1 MDIEKEL
8 SNELNLPQMQIRASL
23 QYLWDNH
30 ANDGMFKNKRDIY
43 NTIKML
49 IGYQDYAGNSF
60 KNPNMAYIATK
71 TNDKRMSD
79 MVISRD
85 SAGVTHLNK
94 DKKMSETD
102 KNIFDSKSVV
112 ETPKSQRKQQVLG
125 VQMNTSKEHYSP
137 TNNSIIPQN
146 SKQVKPTSEAGDD
159 MIAIT
164 KLKNEI
170 DELKATKQGGKYLSS
185 QVKAEVIDKSNEL
198 GKLIDERISQGKS
211 INQTLVSEYK
221 AQIQRARYQ
230 ASKEAKPTSA
240 PVKTEVK
247 TEPTTNKYL
256 SGIKELEKVDY
267 DSLNAHQKDIYDV
280 FAGKKS
286 STILK
291 VSDID
296 DLATLEQGNRNAG
309 ARKIM
314 IKHAGVEKTGG
325 LNGDELVDIEQT
337 LLKGKIDN
345 NSFETG
351 DDFIRYSYA
360 YNKNGTTLQVVINEF
375 NNGKKIF
382 DYYSDRNFIDY
393 NKKPQVSGNTLTKN
407 GATNGII
414 PQNIDNINPAKK
426 PKNMLINHK
435 NSVGKDT
442 PDNPLSLYSKNIYN
456 FKDDIQNKINQLKKV
471 ENSPDKMIV
480 KKGDGFENITETTTL
495 KDAKIQLKKAQAKL
509 ANYLNN
515 GNWLND
521 EITDLQQIL
530 ELKTPFKLGYTA
542 DKEAIDL
549 LCADYRVTKSSV
561 TNTITKQRNTIEK
574 YLNITPIKEFGTNYA
589 EFYHDGSN
597 AIKKLLIEKQGQ
609 VAGAFEK
616 EGLGDIDL
624 VWGEVDK
631 KLNGY
636 GLSKIEAKHLNDFA
650 NFNGANP
657 TEKMINGINEI
668 IDNGKVKID
677 QNGRATIIHTSH
689 NNKIYKIGL
698 KQNWKGGPTT
708 NKWLITA
715 YDDIREADKII
726 NSKGFTKGETL
737 PLNSNIDIIP
747 QNIDNINPASEAQN
761 FFKTLSEY
769 NNLRDNIAKNN
780 KKIDNEHFT
789 LSKSIHNEING
800 NLSKIFN
807 LVKERDIAAKS
818 RLKKLETMFKFKGV
832 TGNEALKDYL
842 DDLTL
847 IHFNSFSK
855 EELDFIKLT
864 KDKII
869 KSQGDILAGA
879 NKARS
884 FRYGNLDTADD
895 LKNKVFKLFS
905 DLNIKVNNFFELEP
919 LLLSHSAKE
928 NELRHI
934 VSLDTVSNARL
945 AMEKEANITPIKE
958 FGTNYAEF
966 YHDGSNAIKKLLI
979 EKQGQVAGA
988 FEKEGKDITLV
999 WGIEG
1004 TSHSDGYG
1012 LSKIAKYHPEAVD
1025 NLDNIISKGEFYKDE
1040 KGRLNIKYNDD
1051 IVGLRENWLGNETV
1065 PWIIS
1070 SYTKKAE
1077 TSKGF
1082 NSASSITPSKENYSF
1097 TTQHNNIIPQNTK
1110 FDNTPT
1116 FLNKYPKLIDDLKWD
1131 KTLKFSSAPKS
1142 KEELKARQAF
1152 LNEFK
1157 ILSSKE
1163 KIDIKI

>member
-137 TNNSIIPQN
+137 TNNRIIPQN

-296 DLATLEQGNRNAG
+296 DLATLEQGSRNAG

-407 GATNGII
+407 GATNG
-414 PQNIDNINPAKK
+414 
-426 PKNMLINHK
+426 
-435 NSVGKDT
+435 
-442 PDNPLSLYSKNIYN
+442 
-456 FKDDIQNKINQLKKV
+456 
-471 ENSPDKMIV
+471 
-480 KKGDGFENITETTTL
+480 
-495 KDAKIQLKKAQAKL
+495 
-509 ANYLNN
+509 
-515 GNWLND
+515 
-521 EITDLQQIL
+521 
-530 ELKTPFKLGYTA
+530 
-542 DKEAIDL
+542 
-549 LCADYRVTKSSV
+549 
-561 TNTITKQRNTIEK
+561 
-574 YLNITPIKEFGTNYA
+574 
-589 EFYHDGSN
+589 
-597 AIKKLLIEKQGQ
+597 
-609 VAGAFEK
+609 
-616 EGLGDIDL
+616 
-624 VWGEVDK
+624 
-631 KLNGY
+631 
-636 GLSKIEAKHLNDFA
+636 
-650 NFNGANP
+650 
-657 TEKMINGINEI
+657 
-668 IDNGKVKID
+668 
-677 QNGRATIIHTSH
+677 
-689 NNKIYKIGL
+689 
-698 KQNWKGGPTT
+698 
-708 NKWLITA
+708 
-715 YDDIREADKII
+715 
-726 NSKGFTKGETL
+726 
-737 PLNSNIDIIP
+737 IIP

-905 DLNIKVNNFFELEP
+905 DLNIKANNFFELEP

-988 FEKEGKDITLV
+988 FEKEGLGDIDLV

>member
-1 MDIEKEL
+1 
-8 SNELNLPQMQIRASL
+8 
-23 QYLWDNH
+23 
-30 ANDGMFKNKRDIY
+30 MFKNKRDIY

-137 TNNSIIPQN
+137 TNNRIIPQN

-296 DLATLEQGNRNAG
+296 DLATLEQGSRNAG

-407 GATNGII
+407 GATNG
-414 PQNIDNINPAKK
+414 
-426 PKNMLINHK
+426 
-435 NSVGKDT
+435 
-442 PDNPLSLYSKNIYN
+442 
-456 FKDDIQNKINQLKKV
+456 
-471 ENSPDKMIV
+471 
-480 KKGDGFENITETTTL
+480 
-495 KDAKIQLKKAQAKL
+495 
-509 ANYLNN
+509 
-515 GNWLND
+515 
-521 EITDLQQIL
+521 
-530 ELKTPFKLGYTA
+530 
-542 DKEAIDL
+542 
-549 LCADYRVTKSSV
+549 
-561 TNTITKQRNTIEK
+561 
-574 YLNITPIKEFGTNYA
+574 
-589 EFYHDGSN
+589 
-597 AIKKLLIEKQGQ
+597 
-609 VAGAFEK
+609 
-616 EGLGDIDL
+616 
-624 VWGEVDK
+624 
-631 KLNGY
+631 
-636 GLSKIEAKHLNDFA
+636 
-650 NFNGANP
+650 
-657 TEKMINGINEI
+657 
-668 IDNGKVKID
+668 
-677 QNGRATIIHTSH
+677 
-689 NNKIYKIGL
+689 
-698 KQNWKGGPTT
+698 
-708 NKWLITA
+708 
-715 YDDIREADKII
+715 
-726 NSKGFTKGETL
+726 
-737 PLNSNIDIIP
+737 IIP

-905 DLNIKVNNFFELEP
+905 DLNIKANNFFELEP

-988 FEKEGKDITLV
+988 FEKEGLGDIDLV

>member
-1 MDIEKEL
+1 
-8 SNELNLPQMQIRASL
+8 MQIRASL

-137 TNNSIIPQN
+137 TNNRIIPQN

-296 DLATLEQGNRNAG
+296 DLATLEQGSRNAG

-407 GATNGII
+407 GATNG
-414 PQNIDNINPAKK
+414 
-426 PKNMLINHK
+426 
-435 NSVGKDT
+435 
-442 PDNPLSLYSKNIYN
+442 
-456 FKDDIQNKINQLKKV
+456 
-471 ENSPDKMIV
+471 
-480 KKGDGFENITETTTL
+480 
-495 KDAKIQLKKAQAKL
+495 
-509 ANYLNN
+509 
-515 GNWLND
+515 
-521 EITDLQQIL
+521 
-530 ELKTPFKLGYTA
+530 
-542 DKEAIDL
+542 
-549 LCADYRVTKSSV
+549 
-561 TNTITKQRNTIEK
+561 
-574 YLNITPIKEFGTNYA
+574 
-589 EFYHDGSN
+589 
-597 AIKKLLIEKQGQ
+597 
-609 VAGAFEK
+609 
-616 EGLGDIDL
+616 
-624 VWGEVDK
+624 
-631 KLNGY
+631 
-636 GLSKIEAKHLNDFA
+636 
-650 NFNGANP
+650 
-657 TEKMINGINEI
+657 
-668 IDNGKVKID
+668 
-677 QNGRATIIHTSH
+677 
-689 NNKIYKIGL
+689 
-698 KQNWKGGPTT
+698 
-708 NKWLITA
+708 
-715 YDDIREADKII
+715 
-726 NSKGFTKGETL
+726 
-737 PLNSNIDIIP
+737 IIP

-905 DLNIKVNNFFELEP
+905 DLNIKANNFFELEP

-988 FEKEGKDITLV
+988 FEKEGLGDIDLV

>member
-102 KNIFDSKSVV
+102 KNIFNSKSVV

-230 ASKEAKPTSA
+230 ASKEAKPTNV

-247 TEPTTNKYL
+247 TELQNTINAKKVYEQATKDIIDFAKRQELDFNGRNLLDIKIYDMKSL
-256 SGIKELEKVDY
+256 EKEL
-267 DSLNAHQKDIYDV
+267 
-280 FAGKKS
+280 
-286 STILK
+286 
-291 VSDID
+291 
-296 DLATLEQGNRNAG
+296 
-309 ARKIM
+309 
-314 IKHAGVEKTGG
+314 GG
-325 LNGDELVDIEQT
+325 LSIWASGSINKEAKQEAKQIVD
-337 LLKGKIDN
+337 KYD
-345 NSFETG
+345 
-351 DDFIRYSYA
+351 
-360 YNKNGTTLQVVINEF
+360 
-375 NNGKKIF
+375 
-382 DYYSDRNFIDY
+382 
-393 NKKPQVSGNTLTKN
+393 
-407 GATNGII
+407 
-414 PQNIDNINPAKK
+414 
-426 PKNMLINHK
+426 
-435 NSVGKDT
+435 
-442 PDNPLSLYSKNIYN
+442 
-456 FKDDIQNKINQLKKV
+456 
-471 ENSPDKMIV
+471 
-480 KKGDGFENITETTTL
+480 
-495 KDAKIQLKKAQAKL
+495 
-509 ANYLNN
+509 
-515 GNWLND
+515 
-521 EITDLQQIL
+521 QIL
-530 ELKTPFKLGYTA
+530 A
-542 DKEAIDL
+542 DMRSIKANKARQTMAKNEQIA
-549 LCADYRVTKSSV
+549 
-561 TNTITKQRNTIEK
+561 NTKQQ
-574 YLNITPIKEFGTNYA
+574 P
-589 EFYHDGSN
+589 SPN
-597 AIKKLLIEKQGQ
+597 AI
-609 VAGAFEK
+609 
-616 EGLGDIDL
+616 
-624 VWGEVDK
+624 
-631 KLNGY
+631 
-636 GLSKIEAKHLNDFA
+636 
-650 NFNGANP
+650 
-657 TEKMINGINEI
+657 
-668 IDNGKVKID
+668 
-677 QNGRATIIHTSH
+677 
-689 NNKIYKIGL
+689 
-698 KQNWKGGPTT
+698 
-708 NKWLITA
+708 
-715 YDDIREADKII
+715 
-726 NSKGFTKGETL
+726 
-737 PLNSNIDIIP
+737 SNTGIIP

-818 RLKKLETMFKFKGV
+818 RLKKLETIFKFKGV

-847 IHFNSFSK
+847 MHFNSFSK

-905 DLNIKVNNFFELEP
+905 DLNIKANNFFELEP

-1116 FLNKYPKLIDDLKWD
+1116 FLSKYPKLIDDLKWD

>member
-8 SNELNLPQMQIRASL
+8 SNELNLLQMQIRASL

-102 KNIFDSKSVV
+102 KNILDSKSVV

-230 ASKEAKPTSA
+230 ASKEAKPTNV

-267 DSLNAHQKDIYDV
+267 DSLNATQKDIYDV

-325 LNGDELVDIEQT
+325 LNGDELVNIEQT

-345 NSFETG
+345 NNFEMRN
-351 DDFIRYSYA
+351 DSLRYA
-360 YNKNGTTLQVVINEF
+360 YDYEYKGVKLHVVVDEF
-375 NNGKKIF
+375 NDGKKIF
-382 DYYSDRNFIDY
+382 DYYSDRNFVDY
-393 NKKPQVSGNTLTKN
+393 DVADAKPQPGSS
-407 GATNGII
+407 AT
-414 PQNIDNINPAKK
+414 
-426 PKNMLINHK
+426 
-435 NSVGKDT
+435 
-442 PDNPLSLYSKNIYN
+442 
-456 FKDDIQNKINQLKKV
+456 
-471 ENSPDKMIV
+471 
-480 KKGDGFENITETTTL
+480 
-495 KDAKIQLKKAQAKL
+495 
-509 ANYLNN
+509 
-515 GNWLND
+515 
-521 EITDLQQIL
+521 
-530 ELKTPFKLGYTA
+530 
-542 DKEAIDL
+542 
-549 LCADYRVTKSSV
+549 SS
-561 TNTITKQRNTIEK
+561 
-574 YLNITPIKEFGTNYA
+574 
-589 EFYHDGSN
+589 
-597 AIKKLLIEKQGQ
+597 
-609 VAGAFEK
+609 
-616 EGLGDIDL
+616 
-624 VWGEVDK
+624 
-631 KLNGY
+631 
-636 GLSKIEAKHLNDFA
+636 
-650 NFNGANP
+650 
-657 TEKMINGINEI
+657 
-668 IDNGKVKID
+668 
-677 QNGRATIIHTSH
+677 
-689 NNKIYKIGL
+689 
-698 KQNWKGGPTT
+698 
-708 NKWLITA
+708 
-715 YDDIREADKII
+715 
-726 NSKGFTKGETL
+726 
-737 PLNSNIDIIP
+737 IIP

-847 IHFNSFSK
+847 MHFNSFSK

-895 LKNKVFKLFS
+895 LKNKVLKLFS
-905 DLNIKVNNFFELEP
+905 DLNIKANNFFELEP

-988 FEKEGKDITLV
+988 FEKEGLGDIDLV
-999 WGIEG
+999 WGDDKIG
-1004 TSHSDGYG
+1004 LNKI
-1012 LSKIAKYHPEAVD
+1012 LSKHLDDFSEFEGVSKYDKLNNALNE
-1025 NLDNIISKGEFYKDE
+1025 IISAGKLVDKNGVKTIFYHKGDKEFK
-1040 KGRLNIKYNDD
+1040 
-1051 IVGLRENWLGNETV
+1051 VGL
-1065 PWIIS
+1065 
-1070 SYTKKAE
+1070 
-1077 TSKGF
+1077 SKGF
-1082 NSASSITPSKENYSF
+1082 NGVGDNSWVITACDNTDRLTRASGKTYGDTTF
-1097 TTQHNNIIPQNTK
+1097 TAKRPLANPNTDIIPQNTK

-1116 FLNKYPKLIDDLKWD
+1116 FLSKYPKLIDDLKWD

>member
-230 ASKEAKPTSA
+230 ASKEAKPTNV

-296 DLATLEQGNRNAG
+296 DLATLEQGNRNTG

-325 LNGDELVDIEQT
+325 LNGDELVNIEQT

-345 NSFETG
+345 NNFEMRN
-351 DDFIRYSYA
+351 DSLRYA
-360 YNKNGTTLQVVINEF
+360 YDYEYKGVKLHVVVDEF
-375 NNGKKIF
+375 NDGKKIF
-382 DYYSDRNFIDY
+382 DYYSDRNFVDY
-393 NKKPQVSGNTLTKN
+393 DVADAKPQPGSS
-407 GATNGII
+407 AT
-414 PQNIDNINPAKK
+414 
-426 PKNMLINHK
+426 
-435 NSVGKDT
+435 
-442 PDNPLSLYSKNIYN
+442 
-456 FKDDIQNKINQLKKV
+456 
-471 ENSPDKMIV
+471 
-480 KKGDGFENITETTTL
+480 
-495 KDAKIQLKKAQAKL
+495 
-509 ANYLNN
+509 
-515 GNWLND
+515 
-521 EITDLQQIL
+521 
-530 ELKTPFKLGYTA
+530 
-542 DKEAIDL
+542 
-549 LCADYRVTKSSV
+549 SS
-561 TNTITKQRNTIEK
+561 
-574 YLNITPIKEFGTNYA
+574 
-589 EFYHDGSN
+589 
-597 AIKKLLIEKQGQ
+597 
-609 VAGAFEK
+609 
-616 EGLGDIDL
+616 
-624 VWGEVDK
+624 
-631 KLNGY
+631 
-636 GLSKIEAKHLNDFA
+636 
-650 NFNGANP
+650 
-657 TEKMINGINEI
+657 
-668 IDNGKVKID
+668 
-677 QNGRATIIHTSH
+677 
-689 NNKIYKIGL
+689 
-698 KQNWKGGPTT
+698 
-708 NKWLITA
+708 
-715 YDDIREADKII
+715 
-726 NSKGFTKGETL
+726 
-737 PLNSNIDIIP
+737 IIP

-847 IHFNSFSK
+847 MHFNSFSK

-905 DLNIKVNNFFELEP
+905 DLNIKANNFFELEP

>member
-1 MDIEKEL
+1 MAYNKNIDKGIRAEINTFLKALENEPKDTPPTNPTGGTSKPNLDSNTLKGNGFITYPNSAKQTYPYNTFLDIEKEL

-137 TNNSIIPQN
+137 TNNSIIHQN

-247 TEPTTNKYL
+247 TELQNTINAKKVYEQATKDIIDFAKRQELDFNGRNLLDIKIYDMKSL
-256 SGIKELEKVDY
+256 EKEL
-267 DSLNAHQKDIYDV
+267 
-280 FAGKKS
+280 
-286 STILK
+286 
-291 VSDID
+291 
-296 DLATLEQGNRNAG
+296 
-309 ARKIM
+309 
-314 IKHAGVEKTGG
+314 GG
-325 LNGDELVDIEQT
+325 LSIWASGSINKEAKQEAKQIVDKYDQILADMRSIKANKARQTMAKNEQ
-337 LLKGKIDN
+337 I
-345 NSFETG
+345 
-351 DDFIRYSYA
+351 A
-360 YNKNGTTLQVVINEF
+360 
-375 NNGKKIF
+375 
-382 DYYSDRNFIDY
+382 
-393 NKKPQVSGNTLTKN
+393 NTKQQPSPNAISNT
-407 GATNGII
+407 GII
-414 PQNIDNINPAKK
+414 PQNIDNIN
-426 PKNMLINHK
+426 L
-435 NSVGKDT
+435 
-442 PDNPLSLYSKNIYN
+442 
-456 FKDDIQNKINQLKKV
+456 
-471 ENSPDKMIV
+471 
-480 KKGDGFENITETTTL
+480 
-495 KDAKIQLKKAQAKL
+495 
-509 ANYLNN
+509 
-515 GNWLND
+515 
-521 EITDLQQIL
+521 
-530 ELKTPFKLGYTA
+530 
-542 DKEAIDL
+542 
-549 LCADYRVTKSSV
+549 
-561 TNTITKQRNTIEK
+561 
-574 YLNITPIKEFGTNYA
+574 
-589 EFYHDGSN
+589 
-597 AIKKLLIEKQGQ
+597 
-609 VAGAFEK
+609 
-616 EGLGDIDL
+616 
-624 VWGEVDK
+624 
-631 KLNGY
+631 
-636 GLSKIEAKHLNDFA
+636 
-650 NFNGANP
+650 
-657 TEKMINGINEI
+657 
-668 IDNGKVKID
+668 
-677 QNGRATIIHTSH
+677 
-689 NNKIYKIGL
+689 
-698 KQNWKGGPTT
+698 
-708 NKWLITA
+708 
-715 YDDIREADKII
+715 
-726 NSKGFTKGETL
+726 
-737 PLNSNIDIIP
+737 
-747 QNIDNINPASEAQN
+747 ASEAQN

-789 LSKSIHNEING
+789 LSKSIHNEINS

-818 RLKKLETMFKFKGV
+818 RLKKLETMFKFTGV

-895 LKNKVFKLFS
+895 LKNKVLKLFS
-905 DLNIKVNNFFELEP
+905 DLNIKANNFFELEP

-999 WGIEG
+999 WGDDKIG
-1004 TSHSDGYG
+1004 LNKI
-1012 LSKIAKYHPEAVD
+1012 LSKHLDDFSEFEGVSKYDKLNNALNE
-1025 NLDNIISKGEFYKDE
+1025 IISAGKLVDKNGVKTIFYHKGDKEFK
-1040 KGRLNIKYNDD
+1040 
-1051 IVGLRENWLGNETV
+1051 VGL
-1065 PWIIS
+1065 
-1070 SYTKKAE
+1070 
-1077 TSKGF
+1077 SKGF
-1082 NSASSITPSKENYSF
+1082 NGVGDNSWVITACDNTDRLTRASGKTYGDTTF
-1097 TTQHNNIIPQNTK
+1097 TAKRPLANPNIDIIPQNTK

-1116 FLNKYPKLIDDLKWD
+1116 FLSKYPKLIDDLKWD

>member
-247 TEPTTNKYL
+247 TELQNTINAKKVYEQATKDIIDFAKRQELDFNGRNLLDIKIYDMKSL
-256 SGIKELEKVDY
+256 EKEL
-267 DSLNAHQKDIYDV
+267 
-280 FAGKKS
+280 
-286 STILK
+286 
-291 VSDID
+291 
-296 DLATLEQGNRNAG
+296 
-309 ARKIM
+309 
-314 IKHAGVEKTGG
+314 GG
-325 LNGDELVDIEQT
+325 LSIWASGSINKEAKQEAKQIVD
-337 LLKGKIDN
+337 KYD
-345 NSFETG
+345 
-351 DDFIRYSYA
+351 
-360 YNKNGTTLQVVINEF
+360 
-375 NNGKKIF
+375 
-382 DYYSDRNFIDY
+382 
-393 NKKPQVSGNTLTKN
+393 
-407 GATNGII
+407 
-414 PQNIDNINPAKK
+414 
-426 PKNMLINHK
+426 
-435 NSVGKDT
+435 
-442 PDNPLSLYSKNIYN
+442 
-456 FKDDIQNKINQLKKV
+456 
-471 ENSPDKMIV
+471 
-480 KKGDGFENITETTTL
+480 
-495 KDAKIQLKKAQAKL
+495 
-509 ANYLNN
+509 
-515 GNWLND
+515 
-521 EITDLQQIL
+521 QIL
-530 ELKTPFKLGYTA
+530 A
-542 DKEAIDL
+542 DMRSIKANKARQTMAKNEQIA
-549 LCADYRVTKSSV
+549 
-561 TNTITKQRNTIEK
+561 NTKQQ
-574 YLNITPIKEFGTNYA
+574 P
-589 EFYHDGSN
+589 SPN
-597 AIKKLLIEKQGQ
+597 AI
-609 VAGAFEK
+609 
-616 EGLGDIDL
+616 
-624 VWGEVDK
+624 
-631 KLNGY
+631 
-636 GLSKIEAKHLNDFA
+636 
-650 NFNGANP
+650 
-657 TEKMINGINEI
+657 
-668 IDNGKVKID
+668 
-677 QNGRATIIHTSH
+677 
-689 NNKIYKIGL
+689 
-698 KQNWKGGPTT
+698 
-708 NKWLITA
+708 
-715 YDDIREADKII
+715 
-726 NSKGFTKGETL
+726 
-737 PLNSNIDIIP
+737 SNTGIIP

-847 IHFNSFSK
+847 MHFNSFSK

-905 DLNIKVNNFFELEP
+905 DLNIKANNFFELEP

-988 FEKEGKDITLV
+988 FEKEGLGDIDLV
-999 WGIEG
+999 WGDDKIG
-1004 TSHSDGYG
+1004 LNKI
-1012 LSKIAKYHPEAVD
+1012 LSKHLDDFSEFEGVSKYDKLNNALNEIISAGE
-1025 NLDNIISKGEFYKDE
+1025 IISKNGVDTIIYKANN
-1040 KGRLNIKYNDD
+1040 RVYA
-1051 IVGLRENWLGNETV
+1051 VGL
-1065 PWIIS
+1065 
-1070 SYTKKAE
+1070 
-1077 TSKGF
+1077 SKGF
-1082 NSASSITPSKENYSF
+1082 NGVGDNSWVITSYEKKNLKDVVGDSKAISANAKFNEIKSPISTNDD
-1097 TTQHNNIIPQNTK
+1097 IIPQNTK

-1116 FLNKYPKLIDDLKWD
+1116 FLSKYPKLIDDLKWD